1 MQTAHKVIT
10 TYRRKRILVCLLVA
24 LLTLSTTLVIRF
36 ISQRSLN
43 QQRVQMSTSKMVTAM
58 DNILR
63 PLAAQHINLV
73 HLVNQPCGDI
83 HLTLRKLAASLQ
95 TVRSIALVQSNLLY
109 CSSIFGQRNIPVHQL
124 QPALPASHPLLTFS
138 YDSSL
143 LKGTPV
149 LIQWYPASLSGDD
162 GVLLVINIE
171 LLGELIFNAKSALI
185 TGISL
190 SVGEKSFIS
199 GAGLLDREALPGE
212 QIIYRQ
218 HSTEFPFTIS
228 VSGPGAS
235 AVAFNELPGELPLAL
250 IISLLMTGIAWLA
263 TAGRMSFSREINLGI
278 AADEFELWCQP
289 LQNLHTHQCCGV
301 EILLRWNNPRRGTI
315 SPDVFIPIAEGY
327 NLIVPLTRY
336 VLSRTAQ
343 KLDRF
348 PQDKHF
354 HISINVAARHFAN
367 GELLRDLHHYWFS
380 AHPVQQLMV
389 ELTERDVLQDGDQHM
404 AEHLHF
410 KGVKLAIDDF
420 GTGNSSLSWLEKL
433 RPDVLKIDKSFT
445 SAIGIDSVNA
455 TVTDMIIALA
465 HRLKIITVAEG
476 VETREQQGYLRDNG
490 VDLLQGFYY
499 ARPMP
504 VDDFPQWLT
513 AEKARQTPL

>member
-1 MQTAHKVIT
+1 MQTAQKVIT

-24 LLTLSTTLVIRF
+24 LLTLTTTLVIRF

-43 QQRVQMSTSKMVTAM
+43 QQRVQISTNKMVTAM

-63 PLAAQHINLV
+63 PLAAQHAPLL
-73 HLVNQPCGDI
+73 HLVNQPCQEI

-95 TVRSIALVQSNLLY
+95 TVRSIALVQSKQLY

-124 QPALPASHPLLTFS
+124 QPALPTSHPLLTFS

-185 TGISL
+185 TGIGL

-199 GAGLLDREALPGE
+199 GTGLVDHEALPGE

-278 AADEFELWCQP
+278 AAHEFTLWCQP
-289 LQNLHTHQCCGV
+289 LQGLRTRQCCGV
-301 EILLRWNNPRRGTI
+301 EILLRWNNPRRGAI

-327 NLIVPLTRY
+327 NLILPLTRY
-336 VLSRTAQ
+336 VISQTAH
-343 KLDRF
+343 KLALF
-348 PQDKHF
+348 PQDKQF

-380 AHPVQQLMV
+380 AHPVQQLVV
-389 ELTERDVLQDGDQHM
+389 ELTERDVLQDGDHHM

-420 GTGNSSLSWLEKL
+420 GMGHSSLKYLKQFPVS
-433 RPDVLKIDKSFT
+433 VVKIDG
-445 SAIGIDSVNA
+445 AISREV
-455 TVTDMIIALA
+455 VTNSICSDIVASIT
-465 HRLKIITVAEG
+465 RLCRARNMLSVAEF
-476 VETREQQGYLRDNG
+476 VENEEQAALLRELGCDVFQGYLYSKSLLPSDCLQFIQKRNG
-490 VDLLQGFYY
+490 GNG
-499 ARPMP
+499 A
-504 VDDFPQWLT
+504 
-513 AEKARQTPL
+513 

>member
-1 MQTAHKVIT
+1 MQTAQKVIT

-24 LLTLSTTLVIRF
+24 LLTLTTTLVIRF

-43 QQRVQMSTSKMVTAM
+43 QQRVQLSTNKMVAAM

-63 PLAAQHINLV
+63 PLAAQHATLLQ
-73 HLVNQPCGDI
+73 LVNQPCQDV

-124 QPALPASHPLLTFS
+124 QPALPAKHALLTFS
-138 YDSSL
+138 YDASL

-149 LIQWYPASLSGDD
+149 LIQWYPASLSGAD

-171 LLGELIFNAKSALI
+171 LLGE
-185 TGISL
+185 
-190 SVGEKSFIS
+190 
-199 GAGLLDREALPGE
+199 

-218 HSTEFPFTIS
+218 SSTQFPFTIN

-235 AVAFNELPGELPLAL
+235 AVALNELPAELPLAL

-278 AADEFELWCQP
+278 AAHEFTLWCQP
-289 LQNLHTHQCCGV
+289 LQDLRTRQCCGV
-301 EILLRWNNPRRGTI
+301 EILLRWNNPRRGAI
-315 SPDVFIPIAEGY
+315 SPEVFIPIAEGY

-336 VLSRTAQ
+336 VISQTAHR
-343 KLDRF
+343 LALF

-380 AHPVQQLMV
+380 AHPVQQLVV
-389 ELTERDVLQDGDQHM
+389 ELTERDVLQDGDHHM

-410 KGVKLAIDDF
+410 KGVQLAIDDF

-465 HRLKIITVAEG
+465 HRLKIVTVAEG
-476 VETREQQGYLRDNG
+476 VETRDQEEYLRGNG

-504 VDDFPQWLT
+504 VEDFPQWLA
-513 AEKARQTPL
+513 AEKRRELNA